1 MLPERPNTDDYIKLC
16 DHIADLKEDLQK
28 AERQYEKQQAKY
40 VFESMKK
47 GAKTR
52 ELDCVKVLGNDA
64 EQEKVLD
71 DIFSIVVKLK
81 KEINLTQGAIN
92 TWLAR
97 KDLYVSD
104 NYHQIRG
111 SSKWF
116 ASSSE

>member
-1 MLPERPNTDDYIKLC
+1 MLPERPDTDEYTKLC

-40 VFESMKK
+40 VFDAMKR

-52 ELDCVKVLGNDA
+52 ELDCVKLLGNSS
-64 EQEKVLD
+64 EEERLLD
-71 DIFSIVVKLK
+71 EIFSIIVKKK
-81 KEINLTQGAIN
+81 KEVNLTQSAIN

-97 KDLYVSD
+97 KDLYISD

-116 ASSSE
+116 ANSSE